1 MMYELE
7 ISGYFTTGANGDKID
22 FDGVKVYLP
31 SCNLDNAL
39 SYIKY
44 RVGAWYIKQD
54 ERYSDYRI
62 DNLTVVYIDTE
73 PKKVEKENPISNKSV
88 KEMNFFELQMF
99 AIQHNLFLVPLINQV
114 SLREAKEKALR
125 EYYEKVL
132 RNPLKDDLL
141 YGNIPD
147 VKVKEDEIIIAEDV
161 KRIDSDKAI
170 NISLKKEEG
179 RDFSFEELK
188 KLAKESGIDFHPNIG
203 YDKLYSKIFG

>member
-1 MMYELE
+1 MYELE
-7 ISGYFTTGANGDKID
+7 ISGYFTTGANGDKVD
-22 FDGVKVYLP
+22 FDSVKVYLP

-88 KEMNFFELQMF
+88 KEMNFFEIQMF